1 MTLLDKAKRFWRYGA
16 KGSVYDLEHTQSIY
30 DYIESNVKSQMLPD
44 TFSLKDYDDPEAKI
58 RFADGAQDGIALYRM
73 GFSPLPKNIGFRIGR
88 AISAACAG
96 QKEEADRAFIELDE
110 EYRILGI
117 IDEIQAYVID
127 HLTSIQEDALF
138 SYAVDCL
145 CASVDIPLPKVGLSI
160 LELYGEPNDELKR
173 LMRVLGLSD
182 EYTLYVMWNMRH
194 WEDAS
199 SELFELAKRVQGWGR
214 VHIVKEIQ
222 PATEEMQR
230 WLLFHG
236 VEGYIPAAECAL
248 ESYLKSGADDLMRSG
263 MTYEEFEAVGRIL
276 WGIIDGPDRDLS
288 QINDWQSVISR
299 YLKDAERHHLGL
311 GDYERLLYLLEHA
324 PGCGFTGFEE
334 QCDRLL
340 RNERCTREVVSAV
353 KKGEGLD
360 LAAYLGIPY
369 KETLLKLIED
379 DFDRHYSQCGHV
391 SDKEHLPGL
400 IEAFRANLPAS
411 AIEDRPLDEL
421 GWGEEWE
428 VYSRLSF
435 ILQNLYHRMPWGL
448 DLVLK
453 GLTAPVNSCRNM
465 SVRNLRLWVE
475 DEKLPL
481 ESLSAEAY
489 LALERAYCKEPRED
503 FKEEMELLLDGV
515 TEFEETPS
523 REAEEQQ
530 SAERAIEQTR
540 SSALDGPIER
550 ALRRCIEA
558 AMSTWE
564 AQDIYAVSLW
574 VQDWDDDPFEPT
586 VTLGYNTEEQVRVMT
601 PCASSAEE
609 ARWNFAFWLQNS
621 EMVFGGKEETVG
633 GSSDLIIRWLQDSNV
648 VFYTNEELDAM
659 SPTEIDEA
667 LVAGENVTKHFV
679 EMLVRVVQGLHDS
692 GFIQE
697 RFGKEIP
704 ILIHELE
711 YYEEIADQNAR
722 ANGDALP
729 EGFVAFCR
737 SE

>member
-1 MTLLDKAKRFWRYGA
+1 M
-16 KGSVYDLEHTQSIY
+16 
-30 DYIESNVKSQMLPD
+30 
-44 TFSLKDYDDPEAKI
+44 
-58 RFADGAQDGIALYRM
+58 
-73 GFSPLPKNIGFRIGR
+73 
-88 AISAACAG
+88 
-96 QKEEADRAFIELDE
+96 
-110 EYRILGI
+110 
-117 IDEIQAYVID
+117 
-127 HLTSIQEDALF
+127 
-138 SYAVDCL
+138 
-145 CASVDIPLPKVGLSI
+145 
-160 LELYGEPNDELKR
+160 
-173 LMRVLGLSD
+173 
-182 EYTLYVMWNMRH
+182 
-194 WEDAS
+194 
-199 SELFELAKRVQGWGR
+199 
-214 VHIVKEIQ
+214 
-222 PATEEMQR
+222 
-230 WLLFHG
+230 
-236 VEGYIPAAECAL
+236 
-248 ESYLKSGADDLMRSG
+248 
-263 MTYEEFEAVGRIL
+263 
-276 WGIIDGPDRDLS
+276 
-288 QINDWQSVISR
+288 
-299 YLKDAERHHLGL
+299 
-311 GDYERLLYLLEHA
+311 
-324 PGCGFTGFEE
+324 
-334 QCDRLL
+334 
-340 RNERCTREVVSAV
+340 
-353 KKGEGLD
+353 
-360 LAAYLGIPY
+360 
-369 KETLLKLIED
+369 KLIED

-391 SDKEHLPGL
+391 SDKEHLPRL
-400 IEAFRANLPAS
+400 IEAYRANLPAS

-475 DEKLPL
+475 EEKLPL

-503 FKEEMELLLDGV
+503 FREEMELLLDGV

-523 REAEEQQ
+523 RDAEEQQ

-550 ALRRCIEA
+550 VLRRCIEA

-586 VTLGYNTEEQVRVMT
+586 V
-601 PCASSAEE
+601 
-609 ARWNFAFWLQNS
+609 
-621 EMVFGGKEETVG
+621 G
-633 GSSDLIIRWLQDSNV
+633 GSSDLVIRWLQDSNV

-667 LVAGENVTKHFV
+667 LVVGENVTKHYV

-697 RFGKEIP
+697 RFGKGIP

-711 YYEEIADQNAR
+711 YYEEIAHQNAR

-737 SE
+737 GE